1 MTTTTRV
8 PAGWY
13 PDPLGDAGT
22 TRRWWNGEIWTE
34 YTAPLS
40 FGSPASGASTSSAA
54 ASAAEDAA
62 TTASGGTVAG
72 TPLAPTAHD
81 SALAAL
87 AMTLH
92 AGSPAASPWDALPS
106 VASATVFSPAAVTPA
121 SGATG
126 ATAIR
131 PAPIRRRTIA
141 SADPAEAE
149 GTRAVVT
156 ALDELAPL
164 AAPAVHPVARPA
176 ARVHTSAVWIMTAM
190 PAVHL
195 LLAVAMATQYPVDAP
210 GWTVVL
216 ALLLPLIC
224 CTGLADVDAR
234 QLGEDGHL
242 RVAPWGLALVAP
254 PLYLLVRAAL
264 LARVRRAAWA
274 PLIVWI
280 AVQVAVL
287 ALGLLL
293 APAALA
299 AVVALIV

>member
-1 MTTTTRV
+1 MTTTRV

-92 AGSPAASPWDALPS
+92 AGSPATSPWDALPS

-126 ATAIR
+126 STAIR

-141 SADPAEAE
+141 SADPAEE
-149 GTRAVVT
+149 SRSVVT

-242 RVAPWGLALVAP
+242 RVAPWGLALIAP

-264 LARVRRAAWA
+264 LARVSRAAWA